1 MSKSEK
7 PNEYRKKHPRCA
19 TCKYFDFD
27 WTNAYRYD
35 EGICNVKKRLTKR
48 TKGRFCKIYEF
59 TSFKED

>member
-19 TCKYFDFD
+19 TCKYFDSD
-27 WTNAYRYD
+27 WTNAHK
-35 EGICNVKKRLTKR
+35 GICNVKKRLTKR
-48 TKGRFCKIYEF
+48 TKGRFCKIYKF